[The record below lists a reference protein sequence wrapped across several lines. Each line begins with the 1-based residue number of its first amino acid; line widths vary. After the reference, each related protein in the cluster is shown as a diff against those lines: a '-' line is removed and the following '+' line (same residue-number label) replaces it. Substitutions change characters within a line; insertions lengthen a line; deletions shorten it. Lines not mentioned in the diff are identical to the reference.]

1 MMDREMLLA
10 ALQAAEREVQL
21 AAEENSEVP

>member
-10 ALQAAEREVQL
+10 ALNAAEREVRL
-21 AAEENSEVP
+21 AVEDNTEMP

>member
-21 AAEENSEVP
+21 AVDENAEMP